1 MRLQL
6 PTSLLSSS
14 VPTAPPSPVIEVIE
28 PDDVDSRSLNSPFT
42 PGVRPSP
49 DFLMVPRRSSHMRD
63 RVNAAMNG
71 QPVGSWRHNCRES
84 PYAPRPSPP
93 PPMAAPA
100 PPPPEPASPKPSA
113 EQEAVQRTLRQLE
126 KYCDSLNNV
135 RAAPAPIAVP
145 APPKPTATAT
155 ANFKKSHRRVH
166 SVEISWPRA
175 LGRTTATAR
184 RTGTS
189 NRRGGS
195 ITSIDEVALPGLPRT
210 ARSYARREPQHRI
223 VLPDLAEC
231 APPSAFALKRHVRTR
246 SLDAAL
252 SALRAPKPTLLTS
265 RSTRVDLHSLT
276 GAGAKQYRYAQDDVM
291 LPEGF
296 APSASLRGHYGT
308 ISRSFGDISKS
319 ASNLRKKVLR
329 PLSRYLAV

>member
-6 PTSLLSSS
+6 PTSLLSNS
-14 VPTAPPSPVIEVIE
+14 VPAAPPSPVIEVIE
-28 PDDVDSRSLNSPFT
+28 PDDADSRSLNSPFT
-42 PGVRPSP
+42 PGVRPSA

-63 RVNAAMNG
+63 RLNTAMNG
-71 QPVGSWRHNCRES
+71 QPVGSWRLNCRES
-84 PYAPRPSPP
+84 PYAPRPPP
-93 PPMAAPA
+93 PPPVAAAP
-100 PPPPEPASPKPSA
+100 PPPPEPTPSEPSA

-135 RAAPAPIAVP
+135 RAAAAPAPVAVP

-195 ITSIDEVALPGLPRT
+195 ITSIDEVALPRA
-210 ARSYARREPQHRI
+210 ARSYARRETQHRI

-265 RSTRVDLHSLT
+265 RSTRADLHSLA
-276 GAGAKQYRYAQDDVM
+276 GAGAKQHRYAQDDAM

-308 ISRSFGDISKS
+308 LSRSFGDISKS

-329 PLSRYLAV
+329 PLSRYLAA